1 MVFTLR
7 NSPLLLTGSARIVI
21 MSNSN
26 LKALQ
31 HGIRPGQNRKNA
43 IAPNYYA
50 HYTA

>member
-31 HGIRPGQNRKNA
+31 HSIRLGQNR